1 MEITDVRIRLANDST
16 DRLKA
21 YCSITLDD
29 EFVIRDLKIVDG
41 VSGLFVAMPSRK
53 STIGCPRCH
62 HKSPIRS
69 RFCNDCGANLPPAP
83 AQPVDG
89 PRGKAHRDIA
99 HPITAEYREYVQD
112 RVLAAFKAEC
122 RLAAQ
127 PDYEPQTLDEDD
139 EEVVDAAPPPPPRRG
154 RGGRGRSVE
163 QVEAVAAEETPVDP
177 INDYDA
183 LIAGLKGGSGPGRG
197 RGPAPENR
205 SSAPPQPRPPQQPQ
219 RGRGASQPQPQ
230 RIQEPQGQQRP
241 RQGSSGHDDH
251 RGRGD
256 GRHQGGRDRGGRG
269 DQRGDDRSHDRGRH
283 QRGGQRGDGGHMPQP
298 QERETITNVASAPVS
313 HVAEPQR
320 IEPVRVEAPRP
331 IPVVARV
338 APPPPP
344 PPPAPVED
352 VDDTP
357 FGEGIL

>member
-21 YCSITLDD
+21 YCSITLEDD
-29 EFVIRDLKIVDG
+29 FVIRDLKIVDG

-62 HKSPIRS
+62 HKSPVRS
-69 RFCNDCGANLPPAP
+69 RFCNECGANMPPAP
-83 AQPVDG
+83 LQPTDG
-89 PRGKAHRDIA
+89 PRAKSHRDIA

-112 RVLAAFKAEC
+112 RVLAAYRAEC
-122 RLAAQ
+122 RLASQ
-127 PDYEPQTLDEDD
+127 PDYEPQTLDEDE
-139 EEVVDAAPPPPPRRG
+139 EEVVDAAPPPPPPPPRRP
-154 RGGRGRSVE
+154 RGGRGRPVE
-163 QVEAVAAEETPVDP
+163 QVPQVVAEEPDADP
-177 INDYDA
+177 IDNYDA
-183 LIAGLKGGSGPGRG
+183 LIAGLKGGPGRG

-205 SSAPPQPRPPQQPQ
+205 SVGAAPPRPPQPPQ
-219 RGRGASQPQPQ
+219 RGRAGSPPPQPQ
-230 RIQEPQGQQRP
+230 RPRAQEPQMPQQS
-241 RQGSSGHDDH
+241 RQGPGGQDDH

-269 DQRGDDRSHDRGRH
+269 DQRGGDRSNDRGRF
-283 QRGGQRGDGGHMPQP
+283 QRGGQRGDGGHAQ
-298 QERETITNVASAPVS
+298 QGRETITNVASAPVS

-320 IEPVRVEAPRP
+320 IEPVRMEAPRP
-331 IPVVARV
+331 VPVAARV

-344 PPPAPVED
+344 PPPVVD